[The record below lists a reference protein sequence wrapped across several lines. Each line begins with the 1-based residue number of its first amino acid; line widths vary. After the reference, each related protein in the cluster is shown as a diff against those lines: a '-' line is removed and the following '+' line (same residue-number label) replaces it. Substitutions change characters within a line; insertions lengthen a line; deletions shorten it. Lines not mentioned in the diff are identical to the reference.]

1 MKNLFGFI
9 NASDVKVRG
18 FQSLNTEEMFE
29 IRGGAEP
36 VKPIAPPRDRF
47 DEEEQ

>member
-9 NASDVKVRG
+9 NASDVKVSG
-18 FQSLNTEEMFE
+18 FQSLNAEEMFC
-29 IRGGAEP
+29 IRGGGEP
-36 VKPIAPPRDRF
+36 VKPITEPRDRF

>member
-9 NASDVKVRG
+9 NASDVKVSG
-18 FQSLNTEEMFE
+18 FQSLNANEMCK

-36 VKPIAPPRDRF
+36 VKPIPEPRDVYD
-47 DEEEQ
+47 DEEQ

>member
-9 NASDVKVRG
+9 NASDVKVSG
-18 FQSLNTEEMFE
+18 FQSLNAEEMFE

-36 VKPIAPPRDRF
+36 VKPITPPRDRF

>member
-1 MKNLFGFI
+1 MKNIFGFI
-9 NASDVKVRG
+9 NANDVKRSG
-18 FQSLNTEEMFE
+18 FQSLNADEMYK

-36 VKPIAPPRDRF
+36 VKPITEPRDRF